1 VTGTEQAFE
10 STAITPSRSEA
21 MPQGASE
28 PRGSATTP
36 SGNGS
41 TPSGNGSSPAIADA
55 TRHNGAGPALADGAT
70 PALGGIRS
78 ASTADLVKLA
88 SEQVSQLIRDELALA
103 RMEMQTKAKRMGL
116 GAGLFGGAGVVV
128 FYGVGALI
136 AGIALLIALALP
148 AWASALIVA
157 GGLFLLA
164 GLFALFGRSEVKRAG
179 TPMPDEAI
187 GSVKADVQTLSQA
200 VKDGRA

>member
-1 VTGTEQAFE
+1 MPQGASGQ
-10 STAITPSRSEA
+10 SRSEA
-21 MPQGASE
+21 M
-28 PRGSATTP
+28 P

-41 TPSGNGSSPAIADA
+41 TPRGNGSSPVIADA
-55 TRHNGAGPALADGAT
+55 ATHNGAGPALSNGGG

-103 RMEMQTKAKRMGL
+103 RMEMQTKAKRMGV

-164 GLFALFGRSEVKRAG
+164 GLFALFGRNEVKRAG

>member
-1 VTGTEQAFE
+1 
-10 STAITPSRSEA
+10 
-21 MPQGASE
+21 M
-28 PRGSATTP
+28 
-36 SGNGS
+36 
-41 TPSGNGSSPAIADA
+41 
-55 TRHNGAGPALADGAT
+55 
-70 PALGGIRS
+70 RS